1 MVRCQLGWKP
11 PLPNLLDPPFAQGK
25 GREGK
30 RPTDADVVVI
40 LSSSLLLSI
49 RNSHP
54 GSRARAGRQAQR
66 FEKRS
71 AYQEPS

>member
-54 GSRARAGRQAQR
+54 GTSSNRRPAFITAAGGQAPL
-66 FEKRS
+66 S
-71 AYQEPS
+71 P